1 MLIDDVEGRR
11 RWRRANALQFPCQ
24 MRALGKYREFRGLFE
39 TPEIFARPFRT
50 QILRFA
56 QSLCAAQGLSE
67 ASII

>member
-11 RWRRANALQFPCQ
+11 RWRRANAFQFPCQ
-24 MRALGKYREFRGLFE
+24 LRALGKYREFRGLFE
-39 TPEIFARPFRT
+39 LPEILAGLFRT

-67 ASII
+67 VSII